1 METQDFDSSGTMS
14 LKEFIDFAMKIEKPS
29 AKQNEVRSN
38 LRRPRTVVLDKITR
52 DSSNQMVTQKL
63 AATGR
68 SGRPQKPRSCSFP
81 GCGRV
86 LSTPQS
92 LKQHMLQ
99 HTGEQPFECGFAGC
113 SFRCRNPAN
122 LNNHRE
128 LHLDPRDRPRY
139 YCNQPGCFKVYMQR
153 SSLRDHLRGHRDHR
167 PHVCTYPGCGLSFRQ
182 SIHLK
187 EHALVHLKK
196 HERPSYPCLH
206 PGCSSVLLS
215 ERSLRVHSY
224 KHTGEYPFF
233 CEYPGCGKGCAT
245 NTEYRNHLKVH
256 INRTTGMSKLDS
268 CFQCSIPNCHQS
280 FADRHSLKLHVQ
292 ASHPEC
298 LIACGFP
305 GCERMY
311 FNKQALVAHRR
322 HHREKLDV
330 SSTCPNSPESPDS
343 SATVPMLSEFT
354 DDPNEFVLG
363 PAFDAVKPEPE

>member
-1 METQDFDSSGTMS
+1 
-14 LKEFIDFAMKIEKPS
+14 MKTEEPS
-29 AKQNEVRSN
+29 TEENEIRQK
-38 LRRPRTVVLDKITR
+38 LRPPRTAKSGKISTVGT
-52 DSSNQMVTQKL
+52 NPMVKRKC
-63 AATGR
+63 AAHER
-68 SGRPQKPRSCSFP
+68 SGRPLKPRTCSFP

-86 LSTPQS
+86 LSTPGS

-99 HTGEQPFECGFAGC
+99 HTGEQPYECGFPGC
-113 SFRCRNPAN
+113 NYRCRNPAN
-122 LNNHRE
+122 LSNHRE

-187 EHALVHLKK
+187 DHARVHLQK
-196 HERPSYPCLH
+196 HERPSYPCPH

-215 ERSLRVHSY
+215 KRSLQVHSY

-245 NTEYRNHLKVH
+245 PTDYRIHLKVH
-256 INRTTGMSKLDS
+256 INKTTGISKWDPS
-268 CFQCSIPNCHQS
+268 RFPCNIANCHES

-292 ASHPEC
+292 ASHPEY
-298 LIACGFP
+298 LVACGFP
-305 GCERMY
+305 GCDRMY

-322 HHREKLDV
+322 FHTEKLSV
-330 SSTCPNSPESPDS
+330 TSSSQHPPESPDS
-343 SATVPMLSEFT
+343 STTEPMFSEFT
-354 DDPNEFVLG
+354 NDPAEFVLG
-363 PAFDAVKPEPE
+363 PTFDTLKPECE